1 MKSIRNHASVARG
14 WLLVMFG
21 VVSPSWLVSCGQAP
35 ESSLVSDTGS
45 STDADVVQIPIADV
59 PTVGGDDVDGGSV
72 DVDGRADVDAG
83 GADGLGTLCDDESDC
98 VLPLTCVFPDVGAPT
113 GVCTSACTET
123 ADCPSGWRC
132 YTLTDSGSDAV
143 RQCLPENLCIDGDGD
158 GYGWGGGCGGRD
170 CDDTLDTINP
180 AADELCNALDD
191 DCDGRIDDN
200 SIEDRTDCDT
210 GFTGA
215 CAVGRNSCT
224 NGTLDCV
231 PVEST
236 EVELCDALDNDCDGQ
251 VDEGDVCAGEPCCFG
266 DSCLGVCGE
275 ATTAADGSCAAPESW
290 GDDVCDGL
298 DNDCDGVVDNAVP
311 NEGVACAAEAPGLC
325 AAGQIAC
332 REAGLVCIAASP
344 STESCD
350 AADNDCD
357 GEIDE
362 DGVCGVTP
370 CCFGDDCDGV
380 CGVSILADDGTCEA
394 PAAYGAEVCDG
405 LDNDCNGLVDD
416 AIAEEGTP
424 CATGAPGVCFA
435 GRAVCV
441 SGDLQCEAD
450 VLASAEICD
459 GLDNDCDG
467 TPDDDD
473 ACTGEPC
480 CFADL

>member
-1 MKSIRNHASVARG
+1 MNSIRNHASAAHSL
-14 WLLVMFG
+14 LLVLFG
-21 VVSPSWLVSCGQAP
+21 VVGASWLVSCGQAP
-35 ESSLVSDTGS
+35 ENSVVSDTGA
-45 STDADVVQIPIADV
+45 STDADVGEIPIADV
-59 PTVGGDDVDGGSV
+59 PTVGGDDVDAGVGA
-72 DVDGRADVDAG
+72 DAGRADVDAG
-83 GADGLGTLCDDESDC
+83 GADGLGTLCDDDSDC
-98 VLPLTCVFPDVGAPT
+98 ELPLTCVFPDVGAPT
-113 GVCTSACTET
+113 GVCTSACTEDV
-123 ADCPSGWRC
+123 DCPAGWRC

-158 GYGWGGGCGGRD
+158 GYGWGGGCRGRD
-170 CDDTLDTINP
+170 CDDTLETINP

-215 CAVGRNSCT
+215 CAAGRNSCT
-224 NGTLDCV
+224 SGTLDCV

-275 ATTAADGSCAAPESW
+275 ATTAADGSCATPESW

-298 DNDCDGVVDNAVP
+298 DNDCDGAVDNAVP
-311 NEGVACAAEAPGLC
+311 NEGVACAADAPGLC

-441 SGDLQCEAD
+441 SGPAM
-450 VLASAEICD
+450 
-459 GLDNDCDG
+459 
-467 TPDDDD
+467 
-473 ACTGEPC
+473 
-480 CFADL
+480 